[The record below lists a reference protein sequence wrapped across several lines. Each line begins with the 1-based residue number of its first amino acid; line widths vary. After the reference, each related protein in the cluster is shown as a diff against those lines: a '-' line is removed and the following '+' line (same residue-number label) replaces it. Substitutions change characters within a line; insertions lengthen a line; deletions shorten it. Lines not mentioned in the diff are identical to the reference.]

1 MLEVLLREFICLVAR
16 YKHGA
21 NVLEFCV
28 KANPVVT
35 FSVDKTSFV
44 SGAGLHRLESTMN
57 VNCHQARQFQHLGHE
72 GTSQVVATIAPFF
85 WFPAVGVHCPAF

>member
-1 MLEVLLREFICLVAR
+1 MWRERKNATGFHILCHMLEVLLREFICLVAR

-44 SGAGLHRLESTMN
+44 SGAGLHRL
-57 VNCHQARQFQHLGHE
+57 
-72 GTSQVVATIAPFF
+72 
-85 WFPAVGVHCPAF
+85 